1 MLACTEKFAPGSWS
15 SRRFRQ
21 ALISAA
27 VAALTLMALPAGA
40 QGSSSPASSGA
51 SKAADARMSRSD
63 SKLMVEV
70 AHANLAE
77 IETGKLALEKSHS
90 EKVKKFAQQ
99 MLDDHTL
106 AQQQLQALAQ
116 AKGVKLPDSADL
128 RHKTTLT
135 AMKALS
141 GDSFDRHYMRIVGV
155 KEHQRSVDL
164 LQKVHKNARDAD
176 LKALAVKLM
185 PAVREHLRQALLSA
199 GEAD

>member
-1 MLACTEKFAPGSWS
+1 MLACTEKSASGFWS
-15 SRRFRQ
+15 ARRARQ

-27 VAALTLMALPAGA
+27 VAAFTLTALPAGA
-40 QGSSSPASSGA
+40 QGSSGPASSGA
-51 SKAADARMSRSD
+51 SKAAGVRMSRSD
-63 SKLMVEV
+63 SKLMVEL

-90 EKVKKFAQQ
+90 EKIKKFAQQ
-99 MLDDHTL
+99 MLDDHRP

-116 AKGVKLPDSADL
+116 AKGVKLPDSPDL
-128 RHKTTLT
+128 KHKTTLT

-141 GDSFDRHYMRIVGV
+141 GDSFDRQYMKIVGV
-155 KEHQRSVDL
+155 KEHQRSIDL

-185 PAVREHLRQALLSA
+185 PAVREHLRQALRSA